1 MLMTLAGHVCVDIP
15 AFKGGAL
22 DLPQEKGYSGE
33 KNMFYSSLSGMGL
46 ASTKGQAA
54 YDVDEARA
62 DASEAKSEAEVLKHD
77 IDRLMMITEALWTF
91 MKKEHGYTD
100 DTLAT
105 AISAID
111 LRHSGANKE
120 AQEKCPS
127 CGRMVSAHRRLCIYC
142 GNVIP
147 AKFSGLSLR
156 AERDI
161 IQQDTVFILLRECCT
176 RKSSVSG
183 N

>member
-1 MLMTLAGHVCVDIP
+1 
-15 AFKGGAL
+15 
-22 DLPQEKGYSGE
+22 
-33 KNMFYSSLSGMGL
+33 MGL
-46 ASTKGQAA
+46 ASPKGQAT

-62 DASEAKSEAEVLKHD
+62 DATEAKSEAEVLKHD

-91 MKKEHGYTD
+91 MKKEHGYSD
-100 DTLAT
+100 ETLAT

-147 AKFSGLSLR
+147 QSLFE
-156 AERDI
+156 A
-161 IQQDTVFILLRECCT
+161 
-176 RKSSVSG
+176 
-183 N
+183 